1 MYNQK
6 KFTIF
11 AEVLMARAMPVVQR
25 KCKEMKQ
32 EKEEIKEWRVQP
44 MSKSELAMAYA
55 PNLTQQGA
63 VNRLMDW
70 IHHNSELVE
79 ALDRTGYRKTQKL
92 LTSLQV
98 RIIFSYLG
106 EP

>member
-1 MYNQK
+1 MGQEEK
-6 KFTIF
+6 H
-11 AEVLMARAMPVVQR
+11 VWQAR
-25 KCKEMKQ
+25 
-32 EKEEIKEWRVQP
+32 P

-55 PNLTQQGA
+55 PNLTVQGA

-70 IHHNSELVE
+70 IRHNPELMAE
-79 ALDRTGYRKTQKL
+79 LELTGYRKQQKL

>member
-1 MYNQK
+1 
-6 KFTIF
+6 
-11 AEVLMARAMPVVQR
+11 MPVVQR

>member
-1 MYNQK
+1 MITTN
-6 KFTIF
+6 
-11 AEVLMARAMPVVQR
+11 VRS
-25 KCKEMKQ
+25 
-32 EKEEIKEWRVQP
+32 

-55 PNLTQQGA
+55 PNLTTQGA

-70 IHHNSELVE
+70 IRHNPELTE
-79 ALDRTGYRKTQKL
+79 ALLRTGYRKSQKL

>member
-1 MYNQK
+1 
-6 KFTIF
+6 
-11 AEVLMARAMPVVQR
+11 
-25 KCKEMKQ
+25 MKQ
-32 EKEEIKEWRVQP
+32 ETINEHRASYSPPLQEGAGNGSSSPRIRP

-55 PNLTQQGA
+55 PNLTVQGA

-70 IHHNSELVE
+70 IHHNPELTE
-79 ALDRTGYRKTQKL
+79 SLLRTGYRKSQKL

-98 RIIFSYLG
+98 RIIFDYLG